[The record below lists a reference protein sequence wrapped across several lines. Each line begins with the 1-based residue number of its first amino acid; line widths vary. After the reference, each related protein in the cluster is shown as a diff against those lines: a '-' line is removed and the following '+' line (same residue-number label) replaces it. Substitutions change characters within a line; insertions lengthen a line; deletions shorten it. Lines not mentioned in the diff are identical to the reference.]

1 MKLAIATICPHIL
14 FEDRWWSYEPFVLE
28 MNIWSHLFN
37 ELILVAPLEQGPPP
51 AFWAPYQR
59 SEAISVIPYRKDKGR
74 GLEQERTS
82 VREIPAMISAIIKAA
97 RKTDA
102 FHVRSPGSVGLLS
115 SLLVP
120 LLQERICAKYAGQWT
135 GHPGEARSVRLQRT
149 ILRSRWW
156 RGATTVYG
164 HWPNQ
169 PAKIIPF
176 FTSVL
181 TEKQIARAQV
191 IAAGKKFSYPLRVLF
206 VGRLSA
212 EKNVDVLL
220 SALAELKAQNILTET
235 TLVGSGTQRSLLEA
249 RVRQLDLRQ
258 CVTFAGGVNFE
269 KVLGFYERAD
279 VLVLASESEGWPKA
293 IAEGMAFGL
302 LCIGS
307 DRGLVPQMLGEGRGI
322 VVQPRN
328 IQALA
333 QALRHIVKAPGD
345 YESMRVRAAIWAQR
359 FTLES
364 LGECLREL
372 LTEQW
377 GISIGVPPKSLD
389 SRSVSSS

>member
-1 MKLAIATICPHIL
+1 MKLAIATICPHVL

-28 MNIWSHLFN
+28 MNIWSQLFD
-37 ELILVAPLEQGPPP
+37 ELILVAPVEHGPPP

-59 SEAISVIPYRKDKGR
+59 SEAVSVISYRKDKGR

-82 VREIPAMISAIIKAA
+82 AWEIPAMISAITKAA

-102 FHVRSPGSVGLLS
+102 FHLRSPGSIALLS
-115 SLLVP
+115 SLVVP
-120 LLQERICAKYAGQWT
+120 LLQKRICAKYAGQWT
-135 GHPGEARSVRLQRT
+135 GYPGEPRSVRLQRT

-156 RGATTVYG
+156 PGATTVYG
-164 HWPNQ
+164 QWPNQ

-181 TEKQIARAQV
+181 TEKQIARARA
-191 IAAGKKFSYPLRVLF
+191 IAAGKKFSYPLRVLY

-212 EKNVDVLL
+212 DKNVDVLL

-235 TLVGSGTQRSLLEA
+235 TIVGSGPQRSLLEA
-249 RVRQLDLRQ
+249 QVEQLELGQ
-258 CVTFAGGVNFE
+258 CVTFAGGVDFE
-269 KVLGFYERAD
+269 QVLGFYERAD

-307 DRGLVPQMLGEGRGI
+307 DRGLVPQMLGDGRGI

-328 IQALA
+328 MQALA
-333 QALRHIVKAPGD
+333 QALRHIVKSAEE
-345 YESMRVRAAIWAQR
+345 YESMRARAAIWAQR
-359 FTLES
+359 FTLER
-364 LGECLREL
+364 LGESLRQV

-377 GISIGVPPKSLD
+377 GVSIGALPGSLD
-389 SRSVSSS
+389 SRGILSS